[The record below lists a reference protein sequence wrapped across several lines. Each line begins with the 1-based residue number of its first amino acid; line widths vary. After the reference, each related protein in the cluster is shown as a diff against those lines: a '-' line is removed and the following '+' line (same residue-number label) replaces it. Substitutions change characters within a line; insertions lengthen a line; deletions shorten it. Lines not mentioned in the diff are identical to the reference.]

1 MKEIK
6 AVVQLE
12 HQVTVPSVGI
22 QGLGA
27 TSLNLEDLKNIDASN
42 LTNGS
47 VLVYKTDTNK
57 WTATTIL
64 ELQVIDG
71 GTY

>member
-12 HQVTVPSVGI
+12 RQITVPSVGI

-27 TSLNLEDLKNIDASN
+27 TTVNLEDLKNIDASN

-47 VLVYKTDTNK
+47 VLVYNSSTRK
-57 WTATTIL
+57 WVASTIL